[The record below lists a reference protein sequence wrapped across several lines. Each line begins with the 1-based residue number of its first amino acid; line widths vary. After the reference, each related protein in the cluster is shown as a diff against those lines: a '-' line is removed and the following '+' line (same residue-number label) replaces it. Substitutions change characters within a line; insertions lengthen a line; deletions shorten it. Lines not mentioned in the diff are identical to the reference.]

1 MTNASRLL
9 SVLLVCAS
17 AQGVMSQTP
26 GQSTDEENI
35 RREEKKIIL
44 RDSLNSAN
52 LQLKQ
57 GDLGAAAKTYEQ
69 AWTLVEY
76 LGTSVEAERAET
88 IKGFTSVYMY
98 LAQASLK
105 AGDYK
110 EADVRLKRVLS
121 VDPTHVLAKRLK
133 NENDVRLEEL
143 KGRAPSEKALEMV
156 GEKRKEMIAAG
167 THEQNGVL
175 FFELGKLTEA
185 GVEFREALKINPD
198 SRAAHHYLAAIEER
212 EYARAA
218 ASRELASKGKLVEVE
233 EYWDTQLPKLPE
245 ANPYATTNSVHTS
258 RGRQLIYNKLD
269 RIRLNE
275 LKFEGLPLSEVVKT
289 LEEQSRLRD
298 PDRKGINFII
308 SSSVDIPQP
317 GLGSGVDPVTGLPAP
332 SAPVE
337 PLDVSAINV
346 RLMPGLKDVRLAD
359 ALDAITKV
367 ADRPIKFSI
376 EDYAVIFTQ
385 RLPQAE
391 QLFTRRFRV
400 NPNTFYQGLESVIGL
415 PLPIDSQ
422 GGGGG
427 GAGGGGGG
435 GGGMGGGMGGE
446 KKSTRKRL

>member
-69 AWTLVEY
+69 AWALVEY

-88 IKGFTSVYMY
+88 IKGFTSVYMN

-110 EADVRLKRVLS
+110 EADIRLKRVLS

-143 KGRAPSEKALEMV
+143 KGRSPSEKALEMV

-175 FFELGKLTEA
+175 FFELGKLTESA
-185 GVEFREALKINPD
+185 AEFREALKINPD

-218 ASRELASKGKLVEVE
+218 ASRELASKGRLVEVE
-233 EYWDTQLPKLPE
+233 RDWDQKLPTLPE
-245 ANPYATTNSVHTS
+245 ANPYATTNTVHTS

-298 PDRKGINFII
+298 PDRRGINFII
-308 SSSVDIPQP
+308 SSSVDIPQQAP
-317 GLGSGVDPVTGLPAP
+317 GGGVDPVTGLPTP
-332 SAPVE
+332 GAPVE
-337 PLDVSAINV
+337 LLDVSAINV
-346 RLMPGLKDVRLAD
+346 RLVPGLRDVRLAD

-367 ADRPIKFSI
+367 ADKPIKFSV

-391 QLFTRRFRV
+391 QLFTRRYRV
-400 NPNTFYQGLESVIGL
+400 CLLYTSPSPRDRQ
-415 PLPIDSQ
+415 
-422 GGGGG
+422 
-427 GAGGGGGG
+427 
-435 GGGMGGGMGGE
+435 
-446 KKSTRKRL
+446 KSRMPSSA